1 MYQVTTG
8 KVTRLLSDGLQSLDL
23 ELWLPRDEYGDQGE
37 NFNRAYAHM
46 CPAYGLPIQPVMRNI
61 FRNTFTDVEALMRN
75 VFTHYVN
82 LLRLKTTI
90 KDELGRII

>member
-1 MYQVTTG
+1 M
-8 KVTRLLSDGLQSLDL
+8 DL

-37 NFNRAYAHM
+37 NLNRAYVHL
-46 CPAYGLPIQPVMRNI
+46 CPVPIQPVMRNI
-61 FRNTFTDVEALMRN
+61 FRNTFADVETLMQN